1 MTGLAPLPH
10 AILDPMAYPSR
21 PHPATPPP
29 RGAGRN
35 APTAGTLSFQGP
47 GKENKM
53 KLFIATALVI
63 AAVTCIG
70 LGAIFY
76 KPLAI
81 AVGVTL
87 GIIALLLDSE

>member
-29 RGAGRN
+29 RGAGRV
-35 APTAGTLSFQGP
+35 ASCVSVFPGP